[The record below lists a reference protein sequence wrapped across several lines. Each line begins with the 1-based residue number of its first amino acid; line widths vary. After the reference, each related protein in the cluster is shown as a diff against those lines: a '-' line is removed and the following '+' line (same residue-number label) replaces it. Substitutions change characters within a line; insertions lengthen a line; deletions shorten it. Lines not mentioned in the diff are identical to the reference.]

1 MNVPYF
7 RRRECN
13 SDQANRIPPAHVAGR
28 RHGDKVYLAGQV
40 ADDPTVDVTGQT
52 VQILASI
59 DRLLAAAGS
68 DKTRILSANIYLA
81 DIGTFAQMNAAWDAW
96 VPVGHTPARATV
108 EARLAAPQYK
118 VEIQV
123 LAAI

>member
-1 MNVPYF
+1 MI
-7 RRRECN
+7 RRIDTGPRM
-13 SDQANRIPPAHVAGR
+13 SQAVV
-28 RHGDKVYLAGQV
+28 HGDTVYVAGQV

-123 LAAI
+123 VAAV

>member
-1 MNVPYF
+1 VI
-7 RRRECN
+7 RRIDSGPRM
-13 SDQANRIPPAHVAGR
+13 SQAVV
-28 RHGDKVYLAGQV
+28 HGDKVYVAGQV
-40 ADDPTVDVTGQT
+40 ADDSTVDVTGQT
-52 VQILASI
+52 VQVLANI

-96 VPVGHTPARATV
+96 VPLGHTPARATV

-123 LAAI
+123 VAAL